1 MFFDTDAIHQTNPS
15 SISMRWDWRN
25 LTANA
30 NSYVNITLWGYRETT
45 IRPELVLI
53 DILQVQSLSF
63 EIISEWSGLN
73 ISELAKLRFSWKR
86 FSFKRK
92 QILHNYIVLCLI
104 N

>member
-25 LTANA
+25 LTTNA

-53 DILQVQSLSF
+53 DVLQVQLFSF
-63 EIISEWSGLN
+63 ETTSEWNKKN
-73 ISELAKLRFSWKR
+73 INNCQHIYS
-86 FSFKRK
+86 
-92 QILHNYIVLCLI
+92 N
-104 N
+104 

>member
-1 MFFDTDAIHQTNPS
+1 MKTNERWCTIVKLKCVSETPATATQYVFFDTDAIHQTNPS

-53 DILQVQSLSF
+53 DILQVHT
-63 EIISEWSGLN
+63 N
-73 ISELAKLRFSWKR
+73 IKFRYYF
-86 FSFKRK
+86 
-92 QILHNYIVLCLI
+92 
-104 N
+104 